1 MTRGDSSA
9 IMLVG
14 HMDAPFVTILFTD
27 LVRSTELLDRFGDDM
42 ADAVRRKHFA
52 AMREAIAGH
61 GGNEVKS
68 TGDGLMVAFASAA
81 AAVRC
86 AIAMQRACADQG
98 LGLRLGLDAGEP
110 IAERGD
116 LYGRPVTVASRLC
129 DAAGDGEILVSET
142 VRAVAAGRVPE
153 PISPVGAIRLKG
165 IADRVAVAQVQW
177 RDAAPLATQA
187 DSPTRPVTVVIA
199 DDQRL
204 LRSGFR
210 VILDAESDITVI
222 GEADNGQSAVD
233 VVKRRRPDVVL
244 MDIRMPEMNGLEAA
258 KRITSDADL
267 HTAVLMLTTFD
278 SSEYVYEALRIG
290 ASGFLL
296 KDAPADR
303 LLDAVRVAAAGD
315 ALLAPSITRRL
326 IEQFARAARPAP
338 GEIPETLRELTTREL
353 DVLKL
358 IARGM
363 SNAEIAAELVLGEN
377 TIKTHVTRLLGKLG
391 LRDRVQAV
399 VLAYETGFVSPDAR

>member
-1 MTRGDSSA
+1 
-9 IMLVG
+9 
-14 HMDAPFVTILFTD
+14 MDAPFLTILFTD
-27 LVRSTELLDRFGDDM
+27 LVGSTELFDRLGDNK
-42 ADAVRRKHFA
+42 ADDVRREHFT
-52 AMREAIAGH
+52 AIRQVIADH
-61 GGNEVKS
+61 GGDEVKS
-68 TGDGLMVAFASAA
+68 TGDGLMVGFASAA

-86 AIAMQRACADQG
+86 AIAMQRVCAGGG
-98 LGLRLGLDAGEP
+98 LGLRVGLDAGEP
-110 IAERGD
+110 VAERGD

-129 DAAGDGEILVSET
+129 DAAGDNEILVSET
-142 VRAVAAGRVPE
+142 VRAVAAGRVSE
-153 PISPVGAIRLKG
+153 PIVPAGTIRLKG
-165 IADRVAVAQVQW
+165 ISDRIAFAQVQW
-177 RDAAPLATQA
+177 HDMPPPMQA
-187 DSPTRPVTVVIA
+187 DAPTRRITVVIA

-210 VILDAESDITVI
+210 VILEAESDITVI
-222 GEADNGQSAVD
+222 GEADDGQSAVD
-233 VVKRRRPDVVL
+233 IVKRRRPDVVL
-244 MDIRMPEMNGLEAA
+244 MDIRMPEMSGLEAA
-258 KRITSDADL
+258 KRIMAEPEL

-326 IEQFARAARPAP
+326 IEQFTRAARPAP
-338 GEIPETLRELTTREL
+338 GEIPEQFDELTAREL
-353 DVLKL
+353 DVLRL
-358 IARGM
+358 VARGM
-363 SNAEIAAELVLGEN
+363 SNAEIAADLVLGEN
-377 TIKTHVTRLLGKLG
+377 TVKTHVARLLGKLG